1 MASIYIHFP
10 FCKSRCIYCDF
21 FSTTFLDLRSSYVEA
36 LKKELEMQRGFLGG
50 EPVKSIYLG
59 GGTPSQMDVGMLS
72 EVFRCVYDLFD
83 VVSAAEV
90 TMECNPDDLNDRYLS
105 SMRELLPVNRVSIGV
120 QSFDDARLSF
130 LHRRHTASGAIEALS
145 RCREHGY
152 ANLSVDLIYGFPG
165 QSLEEWE
172 ADIDQAVGLDV
183 EHLSAYALMYEE
195 GTALY
200 GMLSSGLVEEL
211 DEEVSVSMY
220 DLLLKKMASSGYR
233 HYEISNF
240 CKPGFHSRHNSGYW
254 DGTHYLGIGAG
265 AHSYNGSARE
275 WNEPYLDLYISG
287 IMNGKVGYR
296 GREELDDRTRFN
308 EQIMTSLR
316 TSAGVNL
323 TKLEH
328 QFGIGLKDA
337 LLAKAARYIQGGQL
351 EAGLYIPIDTLTP
364 TSDKALRLTAK
375 AVFTSNGIISDL
387 FV

>member
-21 FSTTFLDLRSSYVEA
+21 FSTTFLDLRSAYVEA
-36 LKKELEMQRGFLGG
+36 LKKEMEMQRGYLGS

-72 EVFRCVYDLFD
+72 ELFSCVYDLFD
-83 VVSAAEV
+83 VVPGAEV
-90 TMECNPDDLNDRYLS
+90 TMECNPDDLNECYVG

-120 QSFDDARLSF
+120 QSFNDARLSF
-130 LHRRHTASGAIEALS
+130 LHRRHTASGAIEALL

-152 ANLSVDLIYGFPG
+152 DNLSIDLIYGFPG

-172 ADIDQAVGLDV
+172 DDINQAVGLGV

-200 GMLSSGLVEEL
+200 RMLSSGLVEEL

-220 DLLLKKMASSGYR
+220 NLLLSKMISSGYR

-275 WNEPYLDLYISG
+275 WNEPSIDLYLSG
-287 IMNGKVGYR
+287 IIEGKGGYR
-296 GREELDDRTRFN
+296 GREELDIRTRFN
-308 EQIMTSLR
+308 EWIMTSLR
-316 TSAGVNL
+316 TSAGVNM
-323 TKLEH
+323 TQLER
-328 QFGIGLKDA
+328 QFGIEMKDA
-337 LLAKAARYIQGGQL
+337 LLDKATRYIQGGQL
-351 EAGLYIPIDTLTP
+351 ETGRYVPIDTLMP
-364 TSDKALRLTAK
+364 TSDEALRLTRK

-387 FV
+387 FI